1 MSLALMFGMLRFLV
15 ATAPG
20 IFILWKTWHDS
31 GMTLED
37 FEAQHEA
44 LGLIDVDEILGTKKE
59 IDG

>member
-1 MSLALMFGMLRFLV
+1 MFGLLRFLM
-15 ATAPG
+15 ATVPG
-20 IFILWKTWHDS
+20 IFNLWKTWHDS

-59 IDG
+59 VDG